1 LLLVCVNITNGPL
14 LKQMKPKLTCPHC
27 DKEISVSANQITVRQ
42 NWKYVILLVV
52 LPLLFFIPTYK
63 VVYFKPVITEDLSL
77 MDVSTSLN
85 GLTLELRGV
94 VENKSENAWN
104 AVMVEAEFF
113 DQDGNFVDEAK
124 ASLTTSIKEH
134 SREHFKVR
142 LNGLGK
148 KALKLEPRVKLTGGY
163 AE

>member
-1 LLLVCVNITNGPL
+1 
-14 LKQMKPKLTCPHC
+14 MKPKITCPHC
-27 DKEISVSANQITVRQ
+27 DKDISVPANQITVRQ
-42 NWKYVILLVV
+42 SWKYAILFVV

-77 MDVSTSLN
+77 VDLSTSFN
-85 GLTLELRGV
+85 GRSFELRGV
-94 VENKSENAWN
+94 VENKSENVWKS
-104 AVMVEAEFF
+104 VMLEAEFF

-124 ASLTTSIKEH
+124 ASLSTKIKEH

-148 KALKLEPRVKLTGGY
+148 EALELEPRVKLTGGY
-163 AE
+163 TE

>member
-1 LLLVCVNITNGPL
+1 
-14 LKQMKPKLTCPHC
+14 MKHKITCPHC
-27 DKEISVSANQITVRQ
+27 DNEISVSANQITVRQ

-52 LPLLFFIPTYK
+52 LPLLFFIPTYE

-77 MDVSTSLN
+77 VDVSTSLN

-113 DQDGNFVDEAK
+113 DQDGTFVDEAK

-148 KALKLEPRVKLTGGY
+148 EALKLEPRVKLTGGY

>member
-1 LLLVCVNITNGPL
+1 
-14 LKQMKPKLTCPHC
+14 MKPKITCPHC
-27 DKEISVSANQITVRQ
+27 DKDISVPANQITARQ
-42 NWKYVILLVV
+42 SWKYAILFVV

-77 MDVSTSLN
+77 VDLSTSFN
-85 GLTLELRGV
+85 GMSLELRGV
-94 VENKSENAWN
+94 VENKSENVWKS
-104 AVMVEAEFF
+104 VMLEAEFF

-124 ASLTTSIKEH
+124 ASLSTNIKEH

-148 KALKLEPRVKLTGGY
+148 EALELEPRVKLTGGY
-163 AE
+163 NE

>member
-1 LLLVCVNITNGPL
+1 
-14 LKQMKPKLTCPHC
+14 MKPKITCPHC

-52 LPLLFFIPTYK
+52 LPLLFFISTYE

-77 MDVSTSLN
+77 VDVSTSLN

-113 DQDGNFVDEAK
+113 DQDGTFVDEAK

-148 KALKLEPRVKLTGGY
+148 EALKLEPRVKLTGGY
-163 AE
+163 AD